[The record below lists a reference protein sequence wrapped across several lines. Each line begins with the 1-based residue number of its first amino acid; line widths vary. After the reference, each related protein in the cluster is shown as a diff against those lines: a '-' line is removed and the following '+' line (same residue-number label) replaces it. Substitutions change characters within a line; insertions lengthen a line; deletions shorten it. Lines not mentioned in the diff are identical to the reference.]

1 MLKTFFGQMGED
13 VFIFRNFIN
22 QKVNDGIFIE
32 LGACDGLICSNT
44 LFFEKYLNFTGI
56 LIEPDKKNYDELVKN
71 RPNCK
76 CFNYA
81 IDSEE
86 GTKEF
91 ILNGTMSG
99 LSKTIIH
106 DFDNKDLWCY
116 NPDVKKIKV
125 KCKQLKNIIAETN
138 ITHVDFFSLDV
149 EGGELEVLKS
159 IDWGLVD
166 IYLICIE
173 LCNEDTSKDELCRE
187 FLKNKGFE
195 FIIRIGLN
203 DYWINNQYKLKNRLF
218 KKDIKKPFTKIKKVG
233 DNFIND
239 DGKFIYLKDPIPIE
253 ETYNLIRNYE
263 KEK

>member
-91 ILNGTMSG
+91 T
-99 LSKTIIH
+99 
-106 DFDNKDLWCY
+106 
-116 NPDVKKIKV
+116 
-125 KCKQLKNIIAETN
+125 E
-138 ITHVDFFSLDV
+138 
-149 EGGELEVLKS
+149 
-159 IDWGLVD
+159 
-166 IYLICIE
+166 
-173 LCNEDTSKDELCRE
+173 
-187 FLKNKGFE
+187 
-195 FIIRIGLN
+195 
-203 DYWINNQYKLKNRLF
+203 KL
-218 KKDIKKPFTKIKKVG
+218 
-233 DNFIND
+233 
-239 DGKFIYLKDPIPIE
+239 
-253 ETYNLIRNYE
+253 
-263 KEK
+263 